1 MSWRWDFFR
10 LGFGCLLFAAL
21 GGTVFAQIDQA
32 QIDQP
37 SPLGEPLHERL
48 KPDKP
53 FCYGTDYDATQLEKH
68 PEQMTVSIRVSRGK
82 DEIAAYAAT
91 GKPESWPD
99 GADIDVSIMTR
110 ENSGAVQQGYNCM
123 TEGDQWRCTSK
134 ASADAG
140 CEMSTRAIFLQQ
152 GTEGTIT
159 LANPNDGLP
168 SLDLCAAN
176 AAGETKSDDL
186 EFQLSPMPLSA
197 CGL

>member
-1 MSWRWDFFR
+1 MSLRWDFLR
-10 LGFGCLLFAAL
+10 LGFGCLLLAAL
-21 GGTVFAQIDQA
+21 GGTVFAQIDQS
-32 QIDQP
+32 
-37 SPLGEPLHERL
+37 SPLGGPLRKQL

-53 FCYGTDYDATQLEKH
+53 FCYGTDYDTAHLEKH
-68 PEQMTVSIRVSRGK
+68 PGQMTASIRVSRGK
-82 DEIAAYAAT
+82 DEIAAYATT
-91 GKPESWPD
+91 GKPETWPD
-99 GADIDVSIMTR
+99 GADIDVSITTR
-110 ENSGAVQQGYNCM
+110 ENSDAVQQGYNCM

-140 CEMSTRAIFLQQ
+140 CEMSTREIFLQQ

-176 AAGETKSDDL
+176 AAGATKSDDL
-186 EFQLSPMPLSA
+186 EFQLSQMPLSA